1 MPTVGTIRQKA
12 QTACYGPIVPTFGT
26 ISAHP
31 CPGTSSNHGDISRIR
46 YPLFCRTFRL
56 FWHSQ
61 TTNDDYLGVEINE
74 FAKNSIDSGAAS
86 AGWSCF
92 ANVEEKKSF
101 KM

>member
-1 MPTVGTIRQKA
+1 MPIFGTIRVLRTLPWQFDE
-12 QTACYGPIVPTFGT
+12 PW
-26 ISAHP
+26 SH
-31 CPGTSSNHGDISRIR
+31 HDRIR
-46 YPLFCRTFRL
+46 YPSFCRTFRL

-61 TTNDDYLGVEINE
+61 TTNDDYLGVEINK
-74 FAKNSIDSGAAS
+74 FVKNSIDSGAAS